1 MSEEQ
6 MKKEDQLFIHLVNTF
21 VQSAWISLGKV
32 KSPVSDTL
40 ERNLEQ
46 ATYYIDLL
54 DMLQTKMKGNLSE
67 WEEQYIIHSL
77 SELKLNF
84 IDEQKK
90 GDQENN
96 SKEEKV
102 DDAIDKNKVSKKIH
116 TNFILKSALFIGIF
130 QVLAL
135 IPGVS
140 RAGITITASRI
151 LGFDRIESAKIAF
164 YLSIPA
170 LTAVSIFGIYN
181 LSKESFE
188 FNILALL
195 GIVLSFLFS
204 LITSLKNL
212 IEYSTN
218 LSKIGKFSSLIFGL
232 YFFTNFHRRSFV
244 FALLVSTRFKSIEN
258 VIIISSFGT
267 FPL

>member
-96 SKEEKV
+96 SKEEKI
-102 DDAIDKNKVSKKIH
+102 DETIDKNKVSKSKKKVKK
-116 TNFILKSALFIGIF
+116 TSNKNPKTAKKKSKW
-130 QVLAL
+130 
-135 IPGVS
+135 S
-140 RAGITITASRI
+140 
-151 LGFDRIESAKIAF
+151 
-164 YLSIPA
+164 
-170 LTAVSIFGIYN
+170 
-181 LSKESFE
+181 
-188 FNILALL
+188 NID
-195 GIVLSFLFS
+195 
-204 LITSLKNL
+204 TS
-212 IEYSTN
+212 
-218 LSKIGKFSSLIFGL
+218 
-232 YFFTNFHRRSFV
+232 
-244 FALLVSTRFKSIEN
+244 
-258 VIIISSFGT
+258 
-267 FPL
+267 

>member
-1 MSEEQ
+1 MSEKQ
-6 MKKEDQLFIHLVNTF
+6 MKQEDQLFIHLVNTF

-67 WEEQYIIHSL
+67 WEEQYVIHSL

-102 DDAIDKNKVSKKIH
+102 DDAIDKNKVSKPKKKVKK
-116 TNFILKSALFIGIF
+116 TSNKNPKTAKKKS
-130 QVLAL
+130 
-135 IPGVS
+135 
-140 RAGITITASRI
+140 
-151 LGFDRIESAKIAF
+151 K
-164 YLSIPA
+164 
-170 LTAVSIFGIYN
+170 
-181 LSKESFE
+181 
-188 FNILALL
+188 
-195 GIVLSFLFS
+195 
-204 LITSLKNL
+204 
-212 IEYSTN
+212 
-218 LSKIGKFSSLIFGL
+218 
-232 YFFTNFHRRSFV
+232 
-244 FALLVSTRFKSIEN
+244 
-258 VIIISSFGT
+258 
-267 FPL
+267 

>member
-96 SKEEKV
+96 LKEEKV
-102 DDAIDKNKVSKKIH
+102 DDAIDKNKVSKPKKKVKK
-116 TNFILKSALFIGIF
+116 TSNKNPKTAKKKS
-130 QVLAL
+130 
-135 IPGVS
+135 
-140 RAGITITASRI
+140 
-151 LGFDRIESAKIAF
+151 K
-164 YLSIPA
+164 
-170 LTAVSIFGIYN
+170 
-181 LSKESFE
+181 
-188 FNILALL
+188 
-195 GIVLSFLFS
+195 
-204 LITSLKNL
+204 
-212 IEYSTN
+212 
-218 LSKIGKFSSLIFGL
+218 
-232 YFFTNFHRRSFV
+232 
-244 FALLVSTRFKSIEN
+244 
-258 VIIISSFGT
+258 
-267 FPL
+267 

>member
-102 DDAIDKNKVSKKIH
+102 DDPIDKNKVSKPKKKVKKASNKNPK
-116 TNFILKSALFIGIF
+116 TAKKKS
-130 QVLAL
+130 
-135 IPGVS
+135 
-140 RAGITITASRI
+140 
-151 LGFDRIESAKIAF
+151 K
-164 YLSIPA
+164 
-170 LTAVSIFGIYN
+170 
-181 LSKESFE
+181 
-188 FNILALL
+188 
-195 GIVLSFLFS
+195 
-204 LITSLKNL
+204 
-212 IEYSTN
+212 
-218 LSKIGKFSSLIFGL
+218 
-232 YFFTNFHRRSFV
+232 
-244 FALLVSTRFKSIEN
+244 
-258 VIIISSFGT
+258 
-267 FPL
+267 